1 MNNVFTTKI
10 TDMQTTTIKGIQ
22 MIGTQRSGSNLLRVM
37 LDQSPEM
44 ASPHPPHLLVT
55 FVPLLPRYGLLLQA
69 ANYKTLLSDVVD
81 YVNANPVPWEGVVLD
96 KAALF
101 TQSRV
106 HSLYEINR
114 LVYEQAALA
123 KQAGMWCCKSMNNM
137 YYVDALEQH
146 GSIDQYIYLYRD
158 GRDVAASFKK
168 AIVGEKHIYHIA
180 RQWQQ
185 DQAAC
190 LALRA
195 QLPESRC
202 ISLSYEQLTSSPVAQ
217 VQTLCNFLGIAY
229 GDHLLE
235 YHTSSTSKNAA
246 AAGAMW
252 SNLEKPILQNN
263 TGKFLQ
269 SFRDHDLEIFE
280 LVAGDALLALG
291 YPLYTDR
298 SNKALIS
305 EEAIARYEIEN
316 KALKQQSIRDAA
328 ANDLEKRAPQE
339 ALLQAIKGRRAIT
352 H

>member
-1 MNNVFTTKI
+1 
-10 TDMQTTTIKGIQ
+10 

-55 FVPLLPRYGLLLQA
+55 FAPLLPRYGLLLHE

-96 KAALF
+96 KEALF
-101 TQSRV
+101 ERSRV

-114 LVYEQAALA
+114 LIYEQAALA
-123 KQAGMWCCKSMNNM
+123 KQASMWCCKSMNNM
-137 YYVDALEQH
+137 YHAAALEQH
-146 GSIDQYIYLYRD
+146 GSIAQYIYLYRD

-185 DQAAC
+185 DQEAC

-195 QLPESRC
+195 QLPETRC
-202 ISLSYEQLTSSPVAQ
+202 ISLSYEQLISQPVAQ
-217 VQTLCNFLGIAY
+217 IQTLCHFLGITY
-229 GDHLLE
+229 TDHMLE
-235 YHTSSTSKNAA
+235 YHTSSTSKSAA

-252 SNLEKPILQNN
+252 SNLEKPLLQNN

-269 SFRDHDLEIFE
+269 SFKDNDLEIFE

-298 SNKALIS
+298 SNTALLS
-305 EEAIARYEIEN
+305 QEAIARYEVAN
-316 KALKQQSIRDAA
+316 NALKKQSLQDAA

-339 ALLQAIKGRRAIT
+339 QLLQAIKSRQAIT
-352 H
+352 Y